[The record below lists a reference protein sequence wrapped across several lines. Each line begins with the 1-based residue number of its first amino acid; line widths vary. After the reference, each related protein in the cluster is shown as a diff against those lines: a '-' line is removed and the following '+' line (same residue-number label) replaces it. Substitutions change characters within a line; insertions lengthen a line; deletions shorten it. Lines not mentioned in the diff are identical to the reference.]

1 MQLTSTIQAIHEKPD
16 SGVLIMT
23 GGGSLLLSTL
33 MTEPGAS
40 NTVLHAEIPYS
51 AAALNNVLGY
61 APKSSA
67 SAVVARQ
74 LAITAY
80 ERGLGLDPKT
90 PDACFGLGI
99 SCALAT
105 KRARKGDDRAF
116 IAIHS
121 QRETRLT
128 EITFSPI
135 GDASAESSSE
145 PSRRQYQETALMNV
159 ALELLCGY
167 LDLDFP
173 YSPTTNDFELEH
185 HRAEADPAWRPV
197 IAKTRKASLTELRA
211 PALFPGAFNPVHE
224 GHLKMK
230 GIAETLIEKPVH
242 FELSVK
248 NVDKP
253 SLDYL
258 DLQQR
263 VSLLAPHG
271 DVVLTNAPTFLEKAE
286 LYPGTTF
293 VVGIDTLIRIE
304 NPKYYSSIADR
315 DAAVARL
322 IALDSTFI
330 VFGRYYNGTYQHLD
344 NAGLT
349 TALKSQCS
357 MVPESTFRQD
367 ISSTDIR
374 AQKARDT
381 QTRDAL

>member
-1 MQLTSTIQAIHEKPD
+1 M
-16 SGVLIMT
+16 
-23 GGGSLLLSTL
+23 
-33 MTEPGAS
+33 
-40 NTVLHAEIPYS
+40 
-51 AAALNNVLGY
+51 
-61 APKSSA
+61 
-67 SAVVARQ
+67 
-74 LAITAY
+74 
-80 ERGLGLDPKT
+80 
-90 PDACFGLGI
+90 
-99 SCALAT
+99 
-105 KRARKGDDRAF
+105 AF
-116 IAIHS
+116 
-121 QRETRLT
+121 
-128 EITFSPI
+128 
-135 GDASAESSSE
+135 
-145 PSRRQYQETALMNV
+145 
-159 ALELLCGY
+159 
-167 LDLDFP
+167 
-173 YSPTTNDFELEH
+173 
-185 HRAEADPAWRPV
+185 
-197 IAKTRKASLTELRA
+197 
-211 PALFPGAFNPVHE
+211 FN
-224 GHLKMK
+224 L
-230 GIAETLIEKPVH
+230 
-242 FELSVK
+242 
-248 NVDKP
+248 DKP

-374 AQKARDT
+374 AQNARDT